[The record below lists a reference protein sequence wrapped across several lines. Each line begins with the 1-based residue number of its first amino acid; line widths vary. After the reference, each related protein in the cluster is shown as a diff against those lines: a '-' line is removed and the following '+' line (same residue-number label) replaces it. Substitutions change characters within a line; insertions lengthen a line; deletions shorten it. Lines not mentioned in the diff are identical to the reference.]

1 MIQFWTSGTTSPST
15 NIVIRGNFLDSGT
28 GLPSQSIFMRN
39 EMVDTGAAGD
49 AMFYRNI
56 LIEDN
61 VIHNAHVHGITVGE
75 THGLTIRNNTILQNA
90 DSGNTGLVD
99 VPTINVAAAST
110 GVTVTNNILPRLPSI
125 GSAGALVTNNL
136 IVQSDFPDGANYV
149 GDLFVDALAGV
160 NATLAD
166 LQAIPGGILQ
176 QLGVGSSLTDFS
188 TQPAAPIGFI
198 VDDAGSG
205 LSLLTHS
212 LDASNLYGP
221 NGRIDL
227 QGASV
232 VWNFGDGT
240 TASGVAVDHAF
251 AHAGSYD
258 VTATITLA
266 GGTVVLLDKTISVQ
280 TPVALQANF
289 DNGAQDLSDITNPVT
304 VVSKRHIRTGRIR
317 PGDPPQRG
325 ARDLPGQLGVAQQF
339 RVHGAVRFQEG
350 CWTGRCRRPRDQF
363 RWQRRDLHR
372 SDGITAAITTDHGSE
387 WLTVSNI
394 GINDADWH
402 KVALT
407 FSANAGAAILYVDG
421 ARSARWTAS
430 PASRWLVRP

>member
-1 MIQFWTSGTTSPST
+1 MTGNDVHDVRSDGFDFANVDNVLIEQNYLHDFVQAPGSGDHADMIQFWTSGTTSPST

-28 GLPSQSIFMRN
+28 GLPTQSIFMRN

-49 AMFYRNI
+49 AMFYQNI

-75 THGLTIRNNTILQNA
+75 THGLTIRNNTILHNA

-110 GVTVTNNILPRLPSI
+110 EVTVTNNILPRLPSI
-125 GSAGALVTNNL
+125 PSAGALVTNNL

-149 GDLFVDALAGV
+149 GDLFVDALAGA

-251 AHAGSYD
+251 AHAGRYD

-266 GGTVVLLDKTISVQ
+266 GGTVVQVDKTISVQ

-304 VVSKRHIRTGRIR
+304 VSTKRHIRTGRIR
-317 PGDPPQRG
+317 PGDPPQR
-325 ARDLPGQLGVAQQF
+325 R
-339 RVHGAVRFQEG
+339 
-350 CWTGRCRRPRDQF
+350 
-363 RWQRRDLHR
+363 
-372 SDGITAAITTDHGSE
+372 GS
-387 WLTVSNI
+387 
-394 GINDADWH
+394 
-402 KVALT
+402 
-407 FSANAGAAILYVDG
+407 
-421 ARSARWTAS
+421 
-430 PASRWLVRP
+430 